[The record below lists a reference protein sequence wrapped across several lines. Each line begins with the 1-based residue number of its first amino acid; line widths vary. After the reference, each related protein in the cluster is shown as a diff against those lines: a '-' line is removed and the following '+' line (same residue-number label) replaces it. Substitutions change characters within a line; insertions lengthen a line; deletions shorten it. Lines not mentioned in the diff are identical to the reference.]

1 MVVMVTVNTVAVGRA
16 AAAGHQVTN
25 KTTIPIRTRTES
37 PTPKSTPAMTTRTLS
52 PTRSRTPKR
61 VESARHG
68 VLPLVQSIV
77 DMVVD
82 MWEEVRITARVAWG
96 KTKGYTGMRGTQTT
110 TFRMDSREI
119 GTQTDPQIL
128 ESDWYPGCNKHNV
141 IVFRHVACGNWR
153 HATSIQV
160 IERGVA

>member
-96 KTKGYTGMRGTQTT
+96 KTKGYTGMRGTQTI
-110 TFRMDSREI
+110 TFRMDSRETKL
-119 GTQTDPQIL
+119 GHKPTHKYLNRTGIL
-128 ESDWYPGCNKHNV
+128 VVISIMSSCSDM
-141 IVFRHVACGNWR
+141 
-153 HATSIQV
+153 
-160 IERGVA
+160 